1 MGSFWVEHFGWG
13 SRGRSVFSKRV
24 SRKVATKGLE
34 KSEKKRQVDVSRVVG
49 AFVSAKFIAGGTGTF
64 WIEGNGKKP
73 EGKIRK

>member
-24 SRKVATKGLE
+24 SRKVATQGLG
-34 KSEKKRQVDVSRVVG
+34 KSGKKREMDVSRGVW
-49 AFVSAKFIAGGTGTF
+49 AFVSAKFIAGGIGTF

-73 EGKIRK
+73 KENN